1 MAAIPLDIPALGQLQ
16 ILDSQSQILDS
27 KTVSTEQVKELPD
40 LAPPLLPTERIG
52 PLGWVRT
59 LLHFELPDG
68 YDAEE
73 LTKILRQSYTALKE
87 RTPIAGCEAVPA
99 TAGSQQGLLQLRH
112 YGDEIDHDFI
122 VKDLRDQDFPSYSE
136 LKRRGFPSSALDP
149 AVVCQRGLGGEW
161 PGAGDRLNVTMM
173 QLNFIRG
180 GLLLNILFLHAYADC
195 TTAYKFTEILAEEVR
210 KAQGLPIIKPVDIPW
225 QDRASLME
233 SSGLNPGKPEDHPE
247 YTEIPFTPEGPPPKL
262 ASPIHH
268 GHVFYF
274 SPEKIQAL
282 KEAASPCNAKLF
294 KSSQDSNP
302 AYISTNDALAA
313 LIWRCTMSAQ
323 HKNSDGETKPS
334 GPSILSLALDGRRR
348 AGRQIHKHTL
358 GNILGFAPAI
368 MDLES
373 LIKEDDV
380 TVADVA
386 ICIRNAVNK
395 SQDAYLDTLTSL
407 VERLENVSR
416 FVPTSFLDMP
426 GNHAL
431 LSSWREFP
439 FYDLQWGP
447 ALGDRVKAVRPPSV
461 GITHSMQVVLPDRAE
476 AGPGIEVFVGTENSA
491 MEDLLSN
498 PLWRQYA
505 EGPQLL

>member
-1 MAAIPLDIPALGQLQ
+1 MAEISLDIPALGQPQ
-16 ILDSQSQILDS
+16 VIDSQSKTFDS
-27 KTVSTEQVKELPD
+27 KAVLTEQVRELPD

-52 PLGWVRT
+52 PLGWIRT
-59 LLHFELPDG
+59 LLHFELPSG

-73 LTKILRQSYTALKE
+73 LTKILRQSYTTLKE

-112 YGDEIDHDFI
+112 YGDEIDHDFV
-122 VKDLRDQDFPSYSE
+122 VKDLRDQDYPSYSE
-136 LKRRGFPSSALDP
+136 LKGRGFPSSALDP

-161 PGAGDRLNVTMM
+161 PRAGDRLNVTMM

-195 TTAYKFTEILAEEVR
+195 TTAYKFTEVLAEEVR
-210 KAQGLPIIKPVDIPW
+210 KAQGLPIANPVEIPW
-225 QDRASLME
+225 QDRVKLME

-262 ASPIHH
+262 AAPIHH

-282 KEAASPCNAKLF
+282 KEATAPCNARLCNAA
-294 KSSQDSNP
+294 QDPSP

-323 HKNSDGETKPS
+323 HTNAEDETKPS

-373 LIKEDDV
+373 MLNEDEV
-380 TVADVA
+380 SLADLA
-386 ICIRNAVNK
+386 ICIRHAVNK
-395 SQDAYLDTLTSL
+395 SEDGYLDNLSAL
-407 VERLENVSR
+407 VERLDNVSR

-461 GITHSMQVVLPDRAE
+461 GITHSMHVVLPDRAE

-491 MEDLLSN
+491 MEYLLSN
-498 PLWRQYA
+498 PLWRRYA
-505 EGPQLL
+505 EAPENL